1 MFKVKSVQ
9 TERKKYREALAKAK
23 GTRSQG
29 YADLVVAAVLLLL
42 GIALLVVAVQL
53 LSSAQAF

>member
-1 MFKVKSVQ
+1 MSKVKSVQ
-9 TERKKYREALAKAK
+9 TERKKFQEAMTKAK